1 MQSNTM
7 NAISFSTYGDAE
19 VLQLSQHPIPT
30 LTANGVRIKVIA
42 AGINPADTAIRRGTF
57 RLLIRLKFPFIPGSD
72 LAGIVTDVGQDVQQV
87 KPGDTVYAMLPTGQ
101 GGAYAEYI
109 VIEENLIATMPT
121 DLTFTQAAGVPLA
134 ALTALQALRD
144 KANLSSGQTVL
155 VYGASGGVGSFAVQI
170 AQALGATVTGV
181 CSTRNIERVQEL
193 GVQSVIDYT
202 QQSLSELDQQYD
214 VVLDA
219 VAKLPL
225 RTALRLARPGGKLV
239 SLNPGMNNPV
249 SKLYARLF
257 GRRLAAVMVKP
268 DQPDLQQITGWID
281 EAKITPVIDKLF
293 PLTDAIAAH
302 QYSETQRACG
312 KLILQIDSNLA
323 DETPKQ
329 TDSILNIQ
337 EG

>member
-42 AGINPADTAIRRGTF
+42 AGINPADTAIRRGRF

-87 KPGDTVYAMLPTGQ
+87 KPGDAVYAMLPTGQ
-101 GGAYAEYI
+101 GGANAEYI
-109 VIEENLIATMPT
+109 VIAENLIVTMPT
-121 DLTFTQAAGVPLA
+121 NLTFTQAAGVPLA

-144 KANLSSGQTVL
+144 KANLTSGQTIL

-181 CSTRNIERVQEL
+181 CSTRNIELVQGL
-193 GVQSVIDYT
+193 GVKSVIDYT

-225 RTALRLARPGGKLV
+225 RTALQLARPGGKLV

-268 DQPDLQQITGWID
+268 DQPDLQQITRWID

-302 QYSETQRACG
+302 QYSETQRARG
-312 KLILQIDSNLA
+312 KLILQIDSDLA

-329 TDSILNIQ
+329 SDSILNIQ